1 MSDPYRDAEASLTEN
16 LEQRKAELDA
26 IDQTLVPLH
35 ERREEVLTEIDLLSA
50 RIGALRSVQRGP
62 SPHGGRPAMLGFGVF
77 VMAAF
82 SLAYSWRGTHCSFKT
97 NRGDVA
103 QQETRAFRALAEIS
117 LEDLRQIDATATCP
131 RTEDVF
137 GSRKSRHRDPWR
149 NPYRLECKE
158 GEVHVTSNGPD
169 GIAGTRD
176 DIRDGIDPTPLHA
189 RVR

>member
-16 LEQRKAELDA
+16 LEQRKAELEA
-26 IDQTLVPLH
+26 IDQALVPLH

-50 RIGALRSVQRGP
+50 RIGALKSVQHTR
-62 SPHGGRPAMLGFGVF
+62 SPNGSRPVMLGFGMF

-82 SLAYSWRGTHCSFKT
+82 SLSYGWRGTHCGSSYAH
-97 NRGDVA
+97 VA
-103 QQETRAFRALAEIS
+103 QQETRAFRALAAIS
-117 LEDLRQIDATATCP
+117 LEDLQQLDKTATCP
-131 RTEDVF
+131 RAEDVF
-137 GSRKSRHRDPWR
+137 GSRSARSRDPWQ
-149 NPYRLECKE
+149 NPYRLECRD

-176 DIRDGIDPTPLHA
+176 DIRDGIDPLPLNA

>member
-1 MSDPYRDAEASLTEN
+1 MSDPYRDAEASLTET

-50 RIGALRSVQRGP
+50 RIGALRSVQHP
-62 SPHGGRPAMLGFGVF
+62 PASHGGRPAMLGFGVF

-82 SLAYSWRGTHCSFKT
+82 SLAYGWRGTHCTSSRST
-97 NRGDVA
+97 IA

-117 LEDLRQIDATATCP
+117 LEDQQKLDKTASCP
-131 RTEDVF
+131 RAEDVL
-137 GSRKSRHRDPWR
+137 GTRASRNRDPWK
-149 NPYRLECKE
+149 NPYRLDCDA
-158 GEVHVTSNGPD
+158 GEIHVTSNGPD

-176 DIRDGIDPTPLHA
+176 DIRDGIDPNPLQA
-189 RVR
+189 RLH